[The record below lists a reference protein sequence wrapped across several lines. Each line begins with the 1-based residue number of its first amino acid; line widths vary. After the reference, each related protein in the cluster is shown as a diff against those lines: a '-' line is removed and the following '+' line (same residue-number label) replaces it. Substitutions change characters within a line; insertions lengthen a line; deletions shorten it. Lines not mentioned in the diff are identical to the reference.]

1 MVFQNDILAGASGA
15 GGGYTID
22 QSILFNDGDGS
33 DLVKTLGAGDQKT
46 WTYSLWVK
54 RGELGTLN
62 ILLEANG
69 GSGGNQRGII
79 SFQTTDKIQ
88 VTIGDPSNANNYDYL
103 TDAVF
108 RDPSAWYHIV
118 FVLDTTRSN
127 VYNDTPGT
135 NRIEIYVNGEFQTL
149 SQPYSALPLNY
160 ASGRI
165 NGALSHAVNG
175 NVYNGTA
182 ANFDGY
188 CAEIHFIDGQGLA
201 PTAFGEYN
209 NDGVWVPIEYVGT
222 YGSPNGF
229 YITGEDSADLGAD
242 YSGNGNDFTSSG
254 LTASDQMPDSPTNNY
269 GTLNPLTGVN
279 SGSSVVTEAN
289 GNLEATQTANYV
301 GTFGTVAANSGK
313 YYFEYSYAADGD
325 YSDGRLL
332 GGVVC
337 VETADHGHFR
347 IDGSSFY
354 YPDKTTEGNY
364 MVFHRSG
371 NGQQSNTGTSTSAY
385 NTNLSSS
392 SATGGPESGPDI
404 YMVAMDLD
412 NDNLYWG
419 KNGTWYGASST
430 SGSDYTDATPIA
442 ILSAHQGKYFA
453 PAFYWSGA
461 ASGTTTV
468 LNCGQDATFGG
479 RYSSPAGDFYYTPPT
494 GFSALSTAN
503 LPTPA
508 IADGSAYFQTTTY
521 TGAGYPTEVNQSG
534 NSTFQPDFVWVKRRN
549 GATTHDLFDAVRGV
563 SSQLYSNLTN
573 AEGTVSNAI
582 SFDADG
588 FTAAADPITGDTGS
602 SGNTFVGW
610 QWLAANGT
618 ASNTNGSVTSTV
630 SANTTAGFSVVSW
643 TAQAGTYTVGHGL
656 GAAPQLII
664 TKNRNVSGGP
674 WYTFTTVIDGSYD
687 YFSLDTSAAKLDDP
701 FGTALPT
708 SSVFSGT
715 GNYFF
720 SSGEMIAYAFAEVE
734 GFSKIGKYT
743 GNGSTDGPFVWCGF
757 RPAWVMVKNA
767 SVAESWLIYDSE
779 RNTYNPA
786 SKLLVANLSNAE
798 FTSGYDIDILS
809 NGFKLRA
816 SGAPN
821 GSGSTYIYL
830 AFAEFPFGGTGV
842 APVPAR

>member
-15 GGGYTID
+15 GGGYEID
-22 QSILFNDGDGS
+22 QSIRFNDNDSAYLTSGTFGTATNS
-33 DLVKTLGAGDQKT
+33 YI
-46 WTYSLWVK
+46 WTFSWWGK
-54 RGELGTLN
+54 RGVLGTYCTLVSTN
-62 ILLEANG
+62 TSANDAG
-69 GSGGNQRGII
+69 R
-79 SFQTTDKIQ
+79 FTMRFDQTTN
-88 VTIGDPSNANNYDYL
+88 VLLIGGYATNWRITSR
-103 TDAVF
+103 VF
-108 RDPSAWYHIV
+108 RDPSAWLHIV
-118 FVLDTTRSN
+118 VKVDTTQATAADRLRL
-127 VYNDTPGT
+127 Y
-135 NRIEIYVNGEFQTL
+135 
-149 SQPYSALPLNY
+149 
-160 ASGRI
+160 I
-165 NGALSHAVNG
+165 NGVEETAFTTNNNPTQNTTIGMNTAGQHQIGRDLNG
-175 NVYNGTA
+175 GGFLY
-182 ANFDGY
+182 DGY
-188 CAEIHFIDGQGLA
+188 MAEINFIDGQALA
-201 PTAFGEYN
+201 PTDFGETN
-209 NDGVWVPIEYVGT
+209 DDGVWVPKAYVGT
-222 YGSPNGF
+222 YGTNGF
-229 YITGEDSADLGAD
+229 YLKGQDSSNLGD
-242 YSGNGNDFTSSG
+242 DSSGNGNDFTSSG
-254 LTASDQMPDSPTNNY
+254 LTADDQVTDTPTENY
-269 GTLNPLTGVN
+269 CTLNPLYGAVSYPATF
-279 SGSSVVTEAN
+279 SN
-289 GNLEATQTANYV
+289 GNLTASGSGGVGRYAISTMGATSGKWYSEVKVDSMSTPVLFRIVVGGWSNLYDPLLFSAGEAAPQINSVLYMGDGRRRINNSDTTSWGATFTTGDVIGVAYDADTGKVWFAKNNTWQSSGNPAA
-301 GTFGTVAANSGK
+301 GTNPAATLTTGAPFYSGLNPFDSGTGTVNFGQ
-313 YYFEYSYAADGD
+313 
-325 YSDGRLL
+325 L
-332 GGVVC
+332 GF
-337 VETADHGHFR
+337 T
-347 IDGSSFY
+347 
-354 YPDKTTEGNY
+354 
-364 MVFHRSG
+364 
-371 NGQQSNTGTSTSAY
+371 
-385 NTNLSSS
+385 
-392 SATGGPESGPDI
+392 
-404 YMVAMDLD
+404 
-412 NDNLYWG
+412 
-419 KNGTWYGASST
+419 
-430 SGSDYTDATPIA
+430 
-442 ILSAHQGKYFA
+442 
-453 PAFYWSGA
+453 
-461 ASGTTTV
+461 
-468 LNCGQDATFGG
+468 
-479 RYSSPAGDFYYTPPT
+479 YTPPT

-503 LPTPA
+503 LPAPT

-715 GNYFF
+715 ANYFY
-720 SSGEMIAYAFAEVE
+720 SSGGMIAYAFAEVE
-734 GFSKIGKYT
+734 GFSKFGKYT

-767 SVAESWLIYDSE
+767 SVDESWLIYDSE

-830 AFAEFPFGGTGV
+830 AFAEFPFGGDGV